1 MVGKW
6 CLLFRL
12 LLPAVIA
19 AAFWLAFRIYFPM
32 SSPVGN
38 LLNLMGTAILAF
50 SIDFPESKGGGL
62 RGWLVESL
70 EYRSSPSFSPLNF
83 YLGLALLGVG
93 ILLSS
98 SGF

>member
-1 MVGKW
+1 MHLYFK
-6 CLLFRL
+6 RL

-19 AAFWLAFRIYFPM
+19 AALWLVFKNNFPM
-32 SSPVGN
+32 TSPVGN

-70 EYRSSPSFSPLNF
+70 EYRSPPSFSPLNF
-83 YLGLALLGVG
+83 YLGLALLGLG
-93 ILLSS
+93 ILLAALSI
-98 SGF
+98 